1 MAEPSW
7 IDLPDESLLEKNIA
21 SLGLALE
28 GSGLQPLIQQ
38 LYDEL
43 KAKGLVFMPPCHV
56 GDEWFVPVG
65 VPAIFIPFFLVH
77 ERLRR
82 LEKKIILEVEG
93 ETSEW
98 FMKLMRHE
106 AAHAYSYAYRMQ
118 RKKKWQQTFGLAS
131 QEEPGFYRP
140 RPYSHSFVLHL
151 DDWYAQAH
159 PDEDFAETFATWLTP
174 NLNWR
179 ERYADWRALE
189 KLEYVDSLMTS
200 LIGVSPPHQPPYKE
214 ADLNCLDITLQDYYE
229 AKRKLYEDTYP
240 DFYDADL
247 KLIFAGT
254 ADAPGALR
262 ASKYL
267 RRYRRALVNHVCQ
280 WTNERKYRINE
291 LLARLI
297 RRCDELKLFVRA
309 DDSIQ
314 GQRVGA
320 YLATLVMNYLFTGK
334 FKRSK

>member
-1 MAEPSW
+1 
-7 IDLPDESLLEKNIA
+7 
-21 SLGLALE
+21 
-28 GSGLQPLIQQ
+28 
-38 LYDEL
+38 
-43 KAKGLVFMPPCHV
+43 MPIECS
-56 GDEWFVPVG
+56 
-65 VPAIFIPFFLVH
+65 A
-77 ERLRR
+77 
-82 LEKKIILEVEG
+82 
-93 ETSEW
+93 
-98 FMKLMRHE
+98 
-106 AAHAYSYAYRMQ
+106 
-118 RKKKWQQTFGLAS
+118 KKKWQQTFGLAS

-174 NLNWR
+174 DLNWR

-189 KLEYVDSLMTS
+189 KLEYVDALMTS
-200 LIGVSPPHQPPYKE
+200 LAGIPPPHQPAYKE
-214 ADLNCLDITLQDYYE
+214 ADLNCLDITLRDYYE

-297 RRCDELKLFVRA
+297 RRCDDLKLFVRA